1 MRSGTAALACAVA
14 LAGCNNKADVAED
27 KMEHA
32 AKAQAQAA
40 GSEEAALGLT
50 EMQLLKADL
59 RGIGGVEL
67 GDVVKIDRD
76 GTGAVTRLL
85 IEIEDS
91 NPDRFVY
98 IPITGLSTIARGDDT
113 DLETSMTRA
122 ELDALPDVKL
132 PTA

>member
-40 GSEEAALGLT
+40 GPEEAALGLT